1 MTSHG
6 MVSSQSTVRK
16 CSNMTAYILWT
27 VVTWTFK
34 GILCT
39 CRFLWIC
46 PYNAIKFLPREQHV
60 TEETRP
66 QMKQLV
72 GFESK
77 GIAAIPGS
85 PDRTTGLNQRLTK
98 AERDILSLKT
108 RVACERV
115 SWERRFSELQRKQE
129 ELRGQLT
136 SEAGVLV
143 RVATCDDQAE
153 SGVDNG
159 QGFEESS
166 SLSRHMFLHRG
177 SEMSS
182 RNDGCRSSL
191 SDSRLSSST
200 ALSSRLASSS
210 SSVTSVSSWRT
221 SYGPHRAFVPHSPM
235 DLQLG
240 HRVRVMLPSG
250 RVSTGT
256 VRYLGHLQG
265 ESDLHLGVELQTP
278 DHGLHDGSH
287 RGHSYFECKPGFG
300 AFVPFHKLLM
310 AWE

>member
-1 MTSHG
+1 
-6 MVSSQSTVRK
+6 
-16 CSNMTAYILWT
+16 MTACILRT
-27 VVTWTFK
+27 VFTWTFK

-60 TEETRP
+60 TEETRR

-85 PDRTTGLNQRLTK
+85 PDRTTGLNQRLSK
-98 AERDILSLKT
+98 AEREILSLKT

-129 ELRGQLT
+129 ELRGQSPLSPQLH

-153 SGVDNG
+153 SGEDNG
-159 QGFEESS
+159 QVFEESS

-182 RNDGCRSSL
+182 SS
-191 SDSRLSSST
+191 SDRRLSSST

-210 SSVTSVSSWRT
+210 SSVTSMGSWRT

>member
-1 MTSHG
+1 
-6 MVSSQSTVRK
+6 
-16 CSNMTAYILWT
+16 
-27 VVTWTFK
+27 
-34 GILCT
+34 
-39 CRFLWIC
+39 
-46 PYNAIKFLPREQHV
+46 
-60 TEETRP
+60 
-66 QMKQLV
+66 MKQLV

-85 PDRTTGLNQRLTK
+85 PDRTTGLNQRLSK
-98 AERDILSLKT
+98 AEREILSLKT

-129 ELRGQLT
+129 ELRGQSPLSPQLH

-153 SGVDNG
+153 SGEDNG
-159 QGFEESS
+159 QVFEESS

-182 RNDGCRSSL
+182 SS
-191 SDSRLSSST
+191 SDRRLSSST

-210 SSVTSVSSWRT
+210 SSVTSMGSWRT